1 MTPDAAPART
11 GANGYARLPRAR
23 NLLRGNR
30 EILSMRHHLLVALGL
45 GVLSVAAIARPAHA
59 CGGCFQPPAETQNG
73 DVITD
78 EKMIFVVTPQST
90 TLFDEIEYSG
100 SPSQFGWVLPI
111 RGPVTVGLSSDA
123 LFQSLENATATTIVA
138 PPLPTCPSCQ
148 CAFGGANAG
157 AGSSGG
163 SSSGS
168 GGGVTVISQQTVGPY
183 DTVQLQSS
191 NPQALNQWLA
201 ANGYVVPNGFQPV
214 ISEYVNESFD
224 FLALKLIPGQGVA
237 AMRPVRV
244 TTPGAGLS
252 LPLRMVGAGTGAQV
266 GVTVWVIADGRYEPQ
281 NMKQFTIDPSSLVWD
296 WSQESSN
303 LATLRQAAES
313 ANGFAAWQIESSI
326 DVVPYQVE
334 YPLMSQPSSA
344 NYPVATSSD
353 DAGASDAA
361 AEAGQ
366 TSDQAEQADLDT
378 MFPGGAQTSVR
389 ITRMRAD
396 LAHSALANDLYVQA
410 SADQSQ
416 LSNVYQVTKSINA
429 PTCPPVPDP
438 CPPCDTGG
446 SSGGPFGASSGG
458 LFGQGGSGVST
469 SPNGGG
475 GGGCATVGDGDDANQ
490 ALGLAL
496 AGLAAVVVIGKR
508 VRQSREGSRR
518 K

>member
-1 MTPDAAPART
+1 
-11 GANGYARLPRAR
+11 
-23 NLLRGNR
+23 
-30 EILSMRHHLLVALGL
+30 MRHHLLVTALGL
-45 GVLSVAAIARPAHA
+45 GVLSIAATARPARA

-111 RGPVTVGLSSDA
+111 KGPVTVGLSSDA

-138 PPLPTCPSCQ
+138 PPLPNCPSCQ
-148 CAFGGANAG
+148 CGYGGTANAG
-157 AGSSGG
+157 SSSGG
-163 SSSGS
+163 SSSGGS

-191 NPQALNQWLA
+191 NPQALNQWLT
-201 ANGYVVPNGFQPV
+201 ANGYIVPNGFQPV
-214 ISEYVNESFD
+214 ITEYVNESFD
-224 FLALKLIPGQGVA
+224 FLALKLVPGQGVS

-296 WSQESSN
+296 WSQETSN

-313 ANGFAAWQIESSI
+313 ADGFAAWQIESSI
-326 DVVPYQVE
+326 DVLPYQVE
-334 YPLMSQPSSA
+334 SPVMAQPSSD
-344 NYPVATSSD
+344 NYPVDTSSD
-353 DAGASDAA
+353 AGGDD
-361 AEAGQ
+361 AGQ

-396 LAHSALANDLYVQA
+396 LAHSALANDLFVQA

-416 LSNVYQVTKSINA
+416 LSNIYQVTKSINA
-429 PTCPPVPDP
+429 PTCPAVPDP
-438 CPPCDTGG
+438 CPPCGPDTGG
-446 SSGGPFGASSGG
+446 SSGGGNVGSGSGG
-458 LFGQGGSGVST
+458 LFGQVGGGST
-469 SPNGGG
+469 SGNAG
-475 GGGCATVGDGDDANQ
+475 GGGCATARGDDDTNQ
-490 ALGLAL
+490 GLGLAL
-496 AGLAAVVVIGKR
+496 AGLVAVVVVGKR
-508 VRQSREGSRR
+508 ARQSRPGSRR

>member
-1 MTPDAAPART
+1 
-11 GANGYARLPRAR
+11 
-23 NLLRGNR
+23 
-30 EILSMRHHLLVALGL
+30 MRHHTLLMALGL
-45 GVLSVAAIARPAHA
+45 GVLSIAATARPAHA

-78 EKMIFVVTPQST
+78 EKMIFVITPQST

-111 RGPVTVGLSSDA
+111 KGPVTVGLSSDA

-138 PPLPTCPSCQ
+138 PPLPNCPSCQ
-148 CAFGGANAG
+148 CAFGQGGATS
-157 AGSSGG
+157 GSSG
-163 SSSGS
+163 SSSGSSS

-224 FLALKLIPGQGVA
+224 FLALKLLPGQGVS

-281 NMKQFTIDPSSLVWD
+281 NMKHFTIDPSSIVWD
-296 WSQESSN
+296 YSTESSN
-303 LATLRQAAES
+303 FASLRQAAES
-313 ANGFAAWQIESSI
+313 ADGFAAWQIESSI
-326 DVVPYQVE
+326 DVLPYQVE
-334 YPLMSQPSSA
+334 YPLMAQPASD
-344 NYPVATSSD
+344 NYPVDTSG
-353 DAGASDAA
+353 DAGGD
-361 AEAGQ
+361 AGQ

-378 MFPGGAQTSVR
+378 MFPGGMQSSVR

-416 LSNVYQVTKSINA
+416 LSNVYQVTKAINA
-429 PTCPPVPDP
+429 PTCPAVPDP
-438 CPPCDTGG
+438 CPPCDPGTG
-446 SSGGPFGASSGG
+446 SSSGGASSGG
-458 LFGQGGSGVST
+458 IFGQGDGGSNSAT
-469 SPNGGG
+469 GG
-475 GGGCATVGDGDDANQ
+475 GGGCVTAPDGEDANEG
-490 ALGLAL
+490 LGLAL

-508 VRQSREGSRR
+508 VRRSRR
-518 K
+518 

>member
-1 MTPDAAPART
+1 
-11 GANGYARLPRAR
+11 
-23 NLLRGNR
+23 
-30 EILSMRHHLLVALGL
+30 MRHHLLLIGLGL
-45 GVLSVAAIARPAHA
+45 GGLSIAATARPAHA

-78 EKMIFVVTPQST
+78 EKMIFVIAQQST

-111 RGPVTVGLSSDA
+111 KGPVTVGLSSDA

-138 PPLPTCPSCQ
+138 PPLPNCPSCSS
-148 CAFGGANAG
+148 
-157 AGSSGG
+157 GSSGG
-163 SSSGS
+163 GSGSSS

-214 ISEYVNESFD
+214 IGQYVTEGFD
-224 FLALKLIPGQGVA
+224 FLALKLLPGQGVS

-281 NMKQFTIDPSSLVWD
+281 NMKQFTIDPSSIVWD
-296 WSQESSN
+296 WSTESSN
-303 LATLRQAAES
+303 FASLRQAAES
-313 ANGFAAWQIESSI
+313 ADGFAAWQIESSI
-326 DVVPYQVE
+326 DVSPYQVE
-334 YPLMSQPSSA
+334 APVMAQPSSD
-344 NYPVATSSD
+344 NYPVGSSG
-353 DAGASDAA
+353 DAGGD
-361 AEAGQ
+361 AGQ

-378 MFPGGAQTSVR
+378 MFPGGPTSSVR

-396 LAHSALANDLYVQA
+396 LAHSALANDLFVQA

-416 LSNVYQVTKSINA
+416 LSNFYQVTKAINA
-429 PTCPPVPDP
+429 PTCPAVPDP

-446 SSGGPFGASSGG
+446 SSGGASSGAG
-458 LFGQGGSGVST
+458 SGGIFGQGGSGSNAAT
-469 SPNGGG
+469 GG
-475 GGGCATVGDGDDANQ
+475 GGGCATARDGEDANG
-490 ALGLAL
+490 LGLAL
-496 AGLAAVVVIGKR
+496 AGLAALVVVGKR
-508 VRQSREGSRR
+508 VRRRSGS
-518 K
+518 